1 MFQGYYTL
9 GSAMISQ
16 NRNLNVISNNM
27 ANSSTPGYKTD
38 KYISS
43 TFRDE
48 MLYRSGNKTPN
59 RRTAIGGV
67 TAIQATNDRVTNYE
81 QGGLDPTEGVLD
93 FALSGNGFFVIQTNN
108 GVIYTRD
115 GSFIT
120 DEEGYLTLP
129 AVGRVMGTNGA
140 PIQLTTDNIVVNED
154 GSIWS
159 NDNAQTNFGTI
170 QIVDFENYADMIK
183 GDNGTFTAEGVAARQ
198 PDAVVKQGMLERSNI
213 SVADE
218 MTSMMSAQRSL
229 QAAAQL
235 IKIYDQLDGRT
246 AQLGSSS

>member
-27 ANSSTPGYKTD
+27 ANSSTPGYKAD

-59 RRTAIGGV
+59 RKTAIGSV
-67 TAIQATNDRVTNYE
+67 TAIQATNARVTNYE
-81 QGGLDPTEGVLD
+81 QGGYDITEGTLD
-93 FALSGNGFFVIQTNN
+93 FALNGNGFFVIQTNN
-108 GVIYTRD
+108 GLVYTRD

-120 DEEGYLTLP
+120 DEQGYLTLP
-129 AVGRVMGTNGA
+129 GVGRVMGTNGL
-140 PIQLTTDNIVVNED
+140 IQLTTDNIVVDTD
-154 GSIWS
+154 GRIWS
-159 NDNAQTNFGTI
+159 NDDAQTNFGTI
-170 QIVDFENYADMIK
+170 RLDDFENYADMIK

-198 PDAVVKQGMLERSNI
+198 ADATVNQGKLERSNI
-213 SVADE
+213 SVMDE

-229 QAAAQL
+229 QAAAQV
-235 IKIYDQLDGRT
+235 IKIYDQLDAKT
-246 AQLGSSS
+246 VQLGNT